1 MFRGYYDNPK
11 ATQES
16 FTSDGWLRSGDVGYR
31 NTDMLYWCTDRI
43 KELIKVGL
51 VSIDKVNR
59 RNLCNMLAG
68 TRIPGFARSEYF
80 IIVCRCS
87 SDHLGTRNS
96 RVWCC
101 RTKKPLMSQ

>member
-51 VSIDKVNR
+51 VRIDEVNR
-59 RNLCNMLAG
+59 RSLFLTCWQVRGFQVSPAVSAFSWFVDAHL
-68 TRIPGFARSEYF
+68 TIRILGARGRT
-80 IIVCRCS
+80 IIARKS
-87 SDHLGTRNS
+87 H
-96 RVWCC
+96 
-101 RTKKPLMSQ
+101 